1 MPKNKGGKG
10 FKKKKN
16 EVFDDKKIIFKEEG
30 QYYGLVTK
38 MLGSG
43 RVECYCYSDRGGALS
58 STKHMGIIRGA
69 MRKKK
74 IWVSVE
80 DIVLISKRDYQEDK
94 VDIIHRYKHEEALQ
108 LISMKVI
115 PSTGITALKEEDNVV
130 SFENEIGGE
139 FDYEDDEGDGDEG
152 GEDEGEVE
160 IKVI

>member
-16 EVFDDKKIIFKEEG
+16 EVFDDKHMIFKEEG

-43 RVECYCYSDRGGALS
+43 RVECYCYSDRGGTLS

-130 SFENEIGGE
+130 SFENEMDNEIGGE
-139 FDYEDDEGDGDEG
+139 FDYEEECEG
-152 GEDEGEVE
+152 E

>member
-10 FKKKKN
+10 FKKQKN
-16 EVFDDKKIIFKEEG
+16 EVFDDKHMIFKEEG

-58 STKHMGIIRGA
+58 STKHIGIIRGA

-80 DIVLISKRDYQEDK
+80 DIVLISKRDYQEGK

-115 PSTGITALKEEDNVV
+115 PSTGITELEEEDNVV

-139 FDYEDDEGDGDEG
+139 FNYDDDVEDDVEG
-152 GEDEGEVE
+152 GVE

>member
-1 MPKNKGGKG
+1 M
-10 FKKKKN
+10 
-16 EVFDDKKIIFKEEG
+16 IFKEEG

-58 STKHMGIIRGA
+58 STKHIGIIRGA

-80 DIVLISKRDYQEDK
+80 DIVLISKRDYQEGK

-115 PSTGITALKEEDNVV
+115 PSTGITELEEEDNVV

-139 FDYEDDEGDGDEG
+139 FNYDDDVEDDVEG
-152 GEDEGEVE
+152 GVE

>member
-16 EVFDDKKIIFKEEG
+16 EVFDDKHMIFKEEG

-43 RVECYCYSDRGGALS
+43 RVECYCYSDRGGTLS
-58 STKHMGIIRGA
+58 STKHIGIIRGA

-80 DIVLISKRDYQEDK
+80 DIVAQITVFYWIILPWQSK
-94 VDIIHRYKHEEALQ
+94 
-108 LISMKVI
+108 
-115 PSTGITALKEEDNVV
+115 LK
-130 SFENEIGGE
+130 SYYIL
-139 FDYEDDEGDGDEG
+139 
-152 GEDEGEVE
+152 
-160 IKVI
+160 

>member
-16 EVFDDKKIIFKEEG
+16 EVFDDKHMIFKEEG

-58 STKHMGIIRGA
+58 STKHIGIIRGA

-80 DIVLISKRDYQEDK
+80 DIVLISKRDYQEGK

-115 PSTGITALKEEDNVV
+115 PSTGITELEEEDNVV

-139 FDYEDDEGDGDEG
+139 FNYDDDVEDDVEG
-152 GEDEGEVE
+152 GVE